1 MVLGI
6 NIRSMMINE
15 KMKMIVFG
23 IKMRMLVAVNGV
35 RIRTQNIMIDREMR
49 SLILMIMLGIK

>member
-1 MVLGI
+1 
-6 NIRSMMINE
+6 
-15 KMKMIVFG
+15 MKMIVFG